1 MNIKSF
7 FNGTVLKKDLTR
19 FLPLWVIYL
28 ILGLLLAVSNMGQ
41 HYCEDARQL
50 GESLQWL
57 SVVLCLY
64 ALIAAQLLFGEL
76 FQGRMCNAVHALP
89 VRREGLFLSH
99 FVAGMIMGIGPNVI
113 IALVSMLTM
122 GRLWFVALLWLAGAA
137 MMYLLFFGMAVF
149 CMLCSGNRFGG
160 IALYALVNFL
170 GVIVMWFYGSFYL
183 PMLYGMELT
192 SRTKDIFYVF
202 SPVVKLAEEND
213 WFHFGHYL
221 YSPSGSCHLH
231 VYASSLPRNCDCVY
245 VYYLKG
251 LGSIWIYLGIMAAV
265 GLIFAAAALLLYRKR
280 HLESAGDFLSV
291 KPVGMLFTL
300 VASACM
306 GGLCY
311 YIAAETFIGMA
322 VGLVVGFFICRMLL
336 ERTIKVF
343 GKKNWLQL
351 VAFCLVVALSFGLT
365 AFDVFGVASHIPD
378 TKNVKSVTIAD
389 TYLSEYR
396 LDDLNLEQPRQE
408 TTLVPVMADP
418 YYAYSKEGMMTLTKA
433 DDIETIRQI
442 HQLLIDE
449 GDAFENG
456 TQNHLTVT
464 LHYVLKNGST
474 ITRYYRTAR
483 NSPAMEKMAQYT
495 GSPQF
500 ILGYSTPEEMVKY
513 LRSAYLYYYYDKEIT
528 DPEQLE
534 DLVYALLE
542 DTKAGRFVQNEHDMI
557 VGEMNLEFQLE
568 NGLHTGTY
576 LMIPKT
582 ASSTIKWLD
591 QFSKAPDK
599 EPEIS

>member
-19 FLPLWVIYL
+19 FLPLWTIYL
-28 ILGLLLAVSNMGQ
+28 ILGLLLAVSDIGDTYYYNA
-41 HYCEDARQL
+41 HTWANTL
-50 GESLQWL
+50 PSLNI
-57 SVVLCLY
+57 VLCVY
-64 ALIAAQLLFGEL
+64 ALIAAQLLFGDL

-89 VRREGLFLSH
+89 VRREGLFFSH
-99 FVAGMIMGIGPNVI
+99 FAAGLIMGIGPNVI

-122 GRLWFVALLWLAGAA
+122 GRLWTVALLWLAGVA
-137 MMYLLFFGMAVF
+137 MMYLLFFDMAVF
-149 CMLCSGNRFGG
+149 CMLCSGNRFAGV
-160 IALYALVNFL
+160 ALYALVNFL

-202 SPVVKLAEEND
+202 SPVVKMAEGTEWIKFVHSAACED
-213 WFHFGHYL
+213 PHHMDVWIEDFQCL
-221 YSPSGSCHLH
+221 YVIKNFS
-231 VYASSLPRNCDCVY
+231 
-245 VYYLKG
+245 
-251 LGSIWIYLGIMAAV
+251 SIWIYLGIMAAV

-343 GKKNWLQL
+343 SKKNWLQL
-351 VAFCLVVALSFGLT
+351 VAFCLAVALSFGLT
-365 AFDVFGVASHIPD
+365 YFDAFGIARRIPKTEDVE
-378 TKNVKSVTIAD
+378 SVTIAD
-389 TYLSEYR
+389 SYLSEYR
-396 LDDLNLEQPRQE
+396 LEDLSLAQPQQTAE
-408 TTLVPVMADP
+408 VVPVMVDP
-418 YYAYSKEGMMTLTKA
+418 YYGYSKEGTMTLTKA
-433 DDIETIRQI
+433 EDIEIIRQV
-442 HQLLIDE
+442 HQLLLEE
-449 GDAFENG
+449 GDAWAQGYE
-456 TQNHLTVT
+456 TTTVT
-464 LHYVLKNGST
+464 LHYKLKNGT
-474 ITRYYRTAR
+474 TLTRYYYTA
-483 NSPAMEKMAQYT
+483 NDSAAMEKLAQYT

-500 ILGYSTPEEMVKY
+500 ILGYSTPKEMVKY
-513 LRSAYLYYYYDKEIT
+513 LCSAYLYYYYDKEIT

-534 DLVYALLE
+534 GLVYALFE
-542 DTKAGRFVQNEHDMI
+542 DVKAGRFVQNEHDMI

-568 NGLHTGTY
+568 DGRRTGMY

-591 QFSKAPDK
+591 QFANK
-599 EPEIS
+599 EPVIS

>member
-28 ILGLLLAVSNMGQ
+28 ILGLLVAVSNMGEL
-41 HYCEDARQL
+41 YYYDAQQW
-50 GESLQWL
+50 GDSLQSL
-57 SVVLCLY
+57 SIILCIY
-64 ALIAAQLLFGEL
+64 ALIAAQLLFGDL

-89 VRREGLFLSH
+89 VRREGLFFSH
-99 FVAGMIMGIGPNVI
+99 FAAGLIMGIGPNVI

-137 MMYLLFFGMAVF
+137 MIYLLFFGMAVF

-202 SPVVKLAEEND
+202 SPVVKLAEEGD
-213 WFHFGHYL
+213 WINIIH
-221 YSPSGSCHLH
+221 SPLCKYPHHSDVWLETYTCRYDFES
-231 VYASSLPRNCDCVY
+231 
-245 VYYLKG
+245 

-265 GLIFAAAALLLYRKR
+265 GLAFSAGALLLYRKR

-311 YIAAETFIGMA
+311 YIAAEMFIGMA
-322 VGLVVGFFICRMLL
+322 VGLLVGFFICRMLL

-343 GKKNWLQL
+343 RKKNWLQL

-389 TYLSEYR
+389 SYLSEYR
-396 LDDLNLEQPRQE
+396 LDDLSLEQPQQE
-408 TTLVPVMADP
+408 AALVPVMVDP

-433 DDIETIRQI
+433 DDIETVRQI

-456 TQNHLTVT
+456 TQNSLTVT

-495 GSPQF
+495 SSPQF

-513 LRSAYLYYYYDKEIT
+513 LCSAYLYYYYDKEIT
-528 DPEQLE
+528 DPEQLK
-534 DLVYALLE
+534 DLVYALFE

-568 NGLHTGTY
+568 NGLRTGTY

-591 QFSKAPDK
+591 QFAKTPDK

>member
-1 MNIKSF
+1 
-7 FNGTVLKKDLTR
+7 
-19 FLPLWVIYL
+19 
-28 ILGLLLAVSNMGQ
+28 
-41 HYCEDARQL
+41 
-50 GESLQWL
+50 
-57 SVVLCLY
+57 
-64 ALIAAQLLFGEL
+64 
-76 FQGRMCNAVHALP
+76 
-89 VRREGLFLSH
+89 
-99 FVAGMIMGIGPNVI
+99 
-113 IALVSMLTM
+113 
-122 GRLWFVALLWLAGAA
+122 
-137 MMYLLFFGMAVF
+137 
-149 CMLCSGNRFGG
+149 
-160 IALYALVNFL
+160 
-170 GVIVMWFYGSFYL
+170 
-183 PMLYGMELT
+183 
-192 SRTKDIFYVF
+192 
-202 SPVVKLAEEND
+202 
-213 WFHFGHYL
+213 
-221 YSPSGSCHLH
+221 
-231 VYASSLPRNCDCVY
+231 
-245 VYYLKG
+245 
-251 LGSIWIYLGIMAAV
+251 MAAV
-265 GLIFAAAALLLYRKR
+265 GLIFAATALVLYRKR

-322 VGLVVGFFICRMLL
+322 VGLLVGFFICRMLL

-343 GKKNWLQL
+343 RKKNWLQL
-351 VAFCLVVALSFGLT
+351 VAFGLAVALSFGLT
-365 AFDVFGVASHIPD
+365 VFDAFGVASHIPKTED
-378 TKNVKSVTIAD
+378 IESVTIAD
-389 TYLSEYR
+389 QYLSDWR
-396 LDDLNLEQPRQE
+396 LESLSAEPQQE
-408 TTLVPVMADP
+408 TALVPVMADP

-456 TQNHLTVT
+456 TQNYLTVT

-483 NSPAMEKMAQYT
+483 NSPAMEKMVQYT
-495 GSPQF
+495 SSPQF

-513 LRSAYLYYYYDKEIT
+513 LCSAYLYYYYDKEIT
-528 DPEQLE
+528 DPEQLK
-534 DLVYALLE
+534 DLVYALFE

-568 NGLHTGTY
+568 DGRRTGTY

-591 QFSKAPDK
+591 QFAKTPDK